1 MLKLAGL
8 KMKNQE
14 IKVGKPFTIENR
26 VFYPLVKIFHL
37 KHPNGEFYSLSPVAM
52 VIVEEEM
59 KYILPLEECDDHEKL
74 ETLMDM
80 VKPNMHGSKPDG

>member
-26 VFYPLVKIFHL
+26 VFYPLVKIFHW
-37 KHPNGEFYSLSPVAM
+37 KHHDGEFYSLSPVAM
-52 VIVEEEM
+52 VIMEEDM
-59 KYILPLEECDDHEKL
+59 KYILPLEECDDPEKL

-80 VKPNMHGSKPDG
+80 V